1 MASPASPFAFSEASG
16 MGIVKPA
23 AEIARWLARE
33 DWGMHA
39 GDAQGNSDH
48 DMTLIQKIINSTGHF

>member
-1 MASPASPFAFSEASG
+1 MASPASPVAFSEASG

-39 GDAQGNSDH
+39 GDAQGNSDCESGL
-48 DMTLIQKIINSTGHF
+48 MF